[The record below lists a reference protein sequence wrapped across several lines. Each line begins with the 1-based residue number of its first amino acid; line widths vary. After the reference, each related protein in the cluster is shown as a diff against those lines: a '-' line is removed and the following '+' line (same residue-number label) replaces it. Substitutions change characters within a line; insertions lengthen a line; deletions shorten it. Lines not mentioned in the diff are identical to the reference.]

1 MLASIGL
8 LGTALMLGSIAI
20 CFLRRLP
27 RGNPALAT
35 LVSGARICFLAI
47 FIPSLGAGTLIDSAP
62 FNAMFFAA
70 MAITPFVLQPEPWQR
85 APRLRDPA
93 LARATIGS

>member
-1 MLASIGL
+1 TGGYGVRIGSTLASSYPAIVLASIGL

-70 MAITPFVLQPEPWQR
+70 MAIT
-85 APRLRDPA
+85 
-93 LARATIGS
+93 